1 MTGAISSTPFI
12 VFSVTVMWL
21 SFDFYLPQSIE
32 PEAPYFEG
40 NPGQTLQAIV
50 MALTA
55 SGDEY
60 AVLHTLQRT
69 RELYKS
75 RMQANLTSD

>member
-12 VFSVTVMWL
+12 VFSIIVMWL

-40 NPGQTLQAIV
+40 KPNKYRVCVQHAKLSMVIG
-50 MALTA
+50 
-55 SGDEY
+55 
-60 AVLHTLQRT
+60 VLVVIRFIFQLFWT
-69 RELYKS
+69 
-75 RMQANLTSD
+75 

>member
-40 NPGQTLQAIV
+40 KPNRYRVCVQHAKFSMIMSLLAEINFIYQLFWT
-50 MALTA
+50 
-55 SGDEY
+55 
-60 AVLHTLQRT
+60 
-69 RELYKS
+69 YKES
-75 RMQANLTSD
+75 